1 MKNKPVLIVTIS
13 VAVLIASAV
22 YITSVPQEETLA
34 DFSVYLDD
42 NKVLKERLADSG
54 ISMSSPLK
62 FGDPNS
68 IKKYCTL
75 FADEQRQKLVK
86 YCTSTELT
94 DETGEF
100 VGNIH
105 MVGSSHTPELTLV
118 LIQTDYEISTMDVVY
133 TVFDTVIESSVC
145 QCWEEVSPDGF
156 TNTRDWIDGL
166 KQFHFSDIKQHSK
179 SKQIILEDKVVQ
191 LELTTN
197 KDGNLWQLYVYS

>member
-1 MKNKPVLIVTIS
+1 MKSKTILIIIAS
-13 VAVLIASAV
+13 VAALAASAV
-22 YITSVPQEETLA
+22 YVASIPQEKTVL
-34 DFSVYLDD
+34 DFSAYLDE
-42 NKVLKERLADSG
+42 NKTLKERLANSG
-54 ISMSSPLK
+54 VLMSSPLK

-94 DETGEF
+94 DENGKF
-100 VGNIH
+100 IGNIH
-105 MVGSSHTPELTLV
+105 MVGSSTIPELTLV
-118 LIQTDYEISTMDVVY
+118 LIQTDYEMSTLNVVY
-133 TVFDTVIESSVC
+133 DVFDAVIESSVC
-145 QCWEEVSPDGF
+145 QCWKEVSPDGF
-156 TNTRDWIDGL
+156 TSTRDWIDGL

-179 SKQIILEDKVVQ
+179 SKQIVLEGKVVQ

>member
-1 MKNKPVLIVTIS
+1 MKSKTILIVAVSI
-13 VAVLIASAV
+13 AVLAASAV
-22 YITSVPQEETLA
+22 YVASVPQEKILL
-34 DFSVYLDD
+34 DFSAYLDE
-42 NKVLKERLADSG
+42 NKTLKERLANSG
-54 ISMSSPLK
+54 ILMSSPLK

-100 VGNIH
+100 IGNIH
-105 MVGSSHTPELTLV
+105 MVGSSSVPELTLV
-118 LIQTDYEISTMDVVY
+118 LIQTNYEMSTLNVVY
-133 TVFDTVIESSVC
+133 DTFDAVIESSVC

-156 TNTRDWIDGL
+156 TSTRDWIDGL

-179 SKQIILEDKVVQ
+179 SKQIVLEGKVVQ